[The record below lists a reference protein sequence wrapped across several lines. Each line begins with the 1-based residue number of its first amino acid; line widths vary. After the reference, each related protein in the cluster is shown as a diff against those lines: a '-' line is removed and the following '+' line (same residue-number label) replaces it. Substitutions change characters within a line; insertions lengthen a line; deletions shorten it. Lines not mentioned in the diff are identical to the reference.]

1 MKSVKEKTSISNR
14 QQKTKLLTLA
24 PTSWT
29 IKESSSFFRVPESVI
44 KKAIKLKSEKGILAE
59 PNKKL
64 GKKISEDMV
73 KCILGFYQSDEYSR
87 CCPGKK
93 EFVSVTIDGVKCHK
107 QKHLLLINLKE
118 LHLEFLNT
126 TYKIGFSKFCQLRP
140 KWCVTVDSSS
150 GFHSVSA
157 CEIHQNAKL
166 LYAAIAGETDYKEFL
181 SKFVCN
187 TSSQDCM
194 LHSCDSCPNL
204 NEVEKY
210 LLNLFEENIFA
221 TEDTVNF

>member
-1 MKSVKEKTSISNR
+1 M
-14 QQKTKLLTLA
+14 
-24 PTSWT
+24 
-29 IKESSSFFRVPESVI
+29 I
-44 KKAIKLKSEKGILAE
+44 KKARKLKSEKGILAE

-64 GKKISEDMV
+64 GRKISEDMV
-73 KCILGFYQSDEYSR
+73 KYILDFYQFDEYSR
-87 CCPGKK
+87 CCPEKK
-93 EFVSVTIDGVKCHK
+93 EFVSVTIDGVKYHK
-107 QKHLLLINLKE
+107 QKRLLLINLKE

-126 TYKIGFSKFCQLRP
+126 TDHKMVLRP

-150 GFHSVSA
+150 GIHSVCI

-166 LYAAIAGETDYKEFL
+166 LYAAIPGQIDYKEFL

-187 TSSQDCM
+187 TSNPDCM

-210 LLNLFEENIFA
+210 LLNLLEKNNFG
-221 TEDTVNF
+221 TEDTVNVK